1 MKRFLTLFTMLM
13 LCGALS
19 FAQSRLVNGKVV
31 DEKGDPVS
39 GASIIVKGTS
49 RGTSANATGDF
60 SISVKTG
67 DVLQISAA
75 NFGRSE
81 SRIGSDDNVSVVLKP
96 GSNLLEEVVVTALGI
111 KREKRSL
118 TYASETINSDQI
130 NKSGTGNPLSEL
142 SGKAAGLT
150 VINSSG
156 DPGSGTYVRLRGVT
170 SITGD
175 NQPLMVVDGVPIDNS
190 INNYDPTA
198 ATPNTSGASGNL
210 TGGTV
215 PSNRGIDINPNDI
228 ESITVL
234 KGPAATAL
242 YGIRAASG
250 ALIITTKKG
259 NFGNQRTSINF
270 NSSVSIDEENRLP
283 DLQTEYSQGN
293 AGQYLAPFS
302 NNANRRV
309 SWGAKI
315 DTLAWDGNAN
325 EWDPHGNIVSKS
337 DPTAKIPVTPYDRYN
352 FFEQGVTTNNNISV
366 TGGSEKT
373 SYRVSLGNLY
383 QKGIVPLSKYNKTT
397 FGVSGQA
404 KINEKFSIAGGINF
418 IVSANNKIQQGSN
431 TSGVMLALLRTPP
444 TFDNSNGLSDPA
456 HNIASYV
463 NASTQIQRSYR
474 GGIGYDNPFWTV
486 NRNPFIEDV
495 NREYGYAQA
504 SYKLLDW
511 VTLSYRLGGDV
522 YSQDSKNFYDIG
534 SSAFTAGKGII
545 TDYFNNQYNSD
556 FTVNLQKSFGEK
568 LSGSLLLGHNYF
580 YNKSKSRLT
589 IGDGLITPTFFDIV
603 NALSYSASE
612 LDGEKRTSAFYGQAE
627 LNYENMLFINLTGRR
642 ETSSSLPENNRDFFY
657 PSAGLGF
664 VFTQLPGMK
673 NSNKSFLSF
682 GKLRLS
688 YAQVGKDA
696 PIQGLQTYYGST
708 AISDG
713 FTAGVLFPIS
723 FNGVPT
729 GAYQVTSAISV
740 IGNPDL
746 QPEKTSSYEVGLDLG
761 FLQNRINLNATYYY
775 SKTSEAIFTVPYAFS
790 TGFASKLQN
799 AGELTNK
806 GIEISLNTTPVKTKN
821 FSWDLN
827 LNFSTNKNVVTKL
840 FNGVQKILIAGFQ
853 NGEIDAFAGQA
864 FGQIYGSI
872 YQRAN
877 PGTDSK
883 GLTSG
888 DLLINDNTADPGFG
902 KPIVGTQNALLGNV
916 NPKWLGTVT
925 NNLTFKGLTFGFQ
938 IDVKHGGDVWNGT
951 RGALSYFGT
960 SQETANR
967 GTSAV
972 FQGLLGHLDALGN
985 VVHYAPDGVTEIA
998 GAGTANTNETVYD
1011 QHYWQNIG
1019 SSFVG
1024 PSEQSVEDASYIK
1037 LRQVSLT
1044 VALPKKV
1051 LGSAFNN
1058 VSFTVYAN
1066 NIILHTN
1073 YSGVDPE
1080 TNLAGPANGQG
1091 LDYFNNPSAKNFGA
1105 RLNIG
1110 L

>member
-19 FAQSRLVNGKVV
+19 FAQSHVVNGKVV
-31 DEKGDPVS
+31 DEKGDAVS
-39 GASIIVKGTS
+39 GASIVVKGTS

-60 SISVKTG
+60 LISVKPG
-67 DVLQISAA
+67 EVLQVTAA
-75 NFGRSE
+75 NFGRTE
-81 SRIGSDDNVSVVLKP
+81 SRIGSEDNISITLKP
-96 GSNLLEEVVVTALGI
+96 GSNILEEVVVTALGI

-118 TYASETINSDQI
+118 TYAAETIGSDQI
-130 NKSGTGNPLSEL
+130 NKSGSGNPLSEL

-156 DPGSGTYVRLRGVT
+156 DPGSGTYIRLRGVT

-175 NQPLMVVDGVPIDNS
+175 NQPLMVIDGVPVDNS

-198 ATPNTSGASGNL
+198 ATPNVSGASSNL

-242 YGIRAASG
+242 YGIKAASG

-259 NFGNQRTSINF
+259 NFGNQKSSINL
-270 NSSVSIDEENRLP
+270 NSSVSFDKENQLP
-283 DLQTEYSQGN
+283 GLQTEYAQGSN
-293 AGQYLAPFS
+293 GIYAGPTGDATK
-302 NNANRRV
+302 RV
-309 SWGAKI
+309 TWGPKL
-315 DTLAWDGNAN
+315 DTLFWDGNSN
-325 EWDPHGNIVSKS
+325 EYDVHGNIVGKS
-337 DPTAKIPVTPYDRYN
+337 DPTAQIPVTPYDRYN
-352 FFEQGVTTNNNISV
+352 FFQTGLTTNNNVSV

-383 QKGIVPLSKYNKTT
+383 QKGIVPLSRYDKTT

-404 KINEKFSIAGGINF
+404 KINERFTISGGINF

-431 TSGVMLALLRTPP
+431 TSGIMLGLLRTPP
-444 TFDNSNGLSDPA
+444 TFDNSNSLSDPV
-456 HNIASYV
+456 NNVSSYV
-463 NASTQIQRSYR
+463 LGSTLGQRNYR
-474 GGIGYDNPFWTV
+474 GGGGYDNPYWTV
-486 NRNPFIEDV
+486 NRNPFKEDV

-511 VTLSYRLGGDV
+511 MTVSYRLGGDV
-522 YSQDSKNFYDIG
+522 YSQDSKNFYDVH

-556 FTVNLQKSFGEK
+556 LTLNMQHSFGEK
-568 LSGSLLLGHNYF
+568 ISGTLLLGHNYF

-603 NALSYSASE
+603 NALSYTASE
-612 LDGEKRTSAFYGQAE
+612 LDGEKRTAAVYGQAE
-627 LNYENMLFINLTGRR
+627 VSYANMLFINITGRR
-642 ETSSSLPENNRDFFY
+642 ETSSSLPANNRNFFY
-657 PSAGLGF
+657 PSAGVGF
-664 VFTQLPGMK
+664 VFTQLPGLK
-673 NSNKSFLSF
+673 GTSNSLISF

-696 PIQGLQTYYGST
+696 PIQGLQTYYGAT
-708 AISDG
+708 AFADG
-713 FTAGVLFPIS
+713 FTPGILFPIS

-729 GAYQVTSAISV
+729 GAYQITSPISV
-740 IGNPDL
+740 IGNPNL
-746 QPEKTSSYEVGLDLG
+746 KPENTSSYEAGLDIS
-761 FLQNRINLNATYYY
+761 FLQNRINLTSTYYY
-775 SKTSEAIFTVPYAFS
+775 SKTTDAIFTVPYAYT
-790 TGFASKLQN
+790 TGFASKLEN
-799 AGELTNK
+799 AGELTNE
-806 GIEISLNTTPVKTKN
+806 GLELSLNTTPVKTKN

-827 LNFSTNKNVVTKL
+827 LNFSTNKNRVTKL
-840 FNGVQKILIAGFQ
+840 FNGVQKILIAGFTG
-853 NGEIDAFAGQA
+853 GEVDAFAGEA
-864 FGQIYGSI
+864 FGQIYGGI

-877 PGTDSK
+877 PGTGSK
-883 GLTSG
+883 GLTTG
-888 DLLINDNTADPGFG
+888 DLLISDVPGAPGIG
-902 KPIVGTQNALLGNV
+902 KPVVSTQNALLGNV
-916 NPKWLGTVT
+916 NPKWLGTIT
-925 NNLTFKGLTFGFQ
+925 NNITFKSLTLGFQ
-938 IDVKHGGDVWNGT
+938 IDIKHGGDIWNGT

-960 SQETANR
+960 SKETSNR
-967 GTSAV
+967 GATSI
-972 FQGLLGHLDALGN
+972 FKGLLGHLDAAGN
-985 VVHYAPDGVTEIA
+985 VVHYAPDGFTEIA
-998 GAGTANTNETVYD
+998 GPGAANTLSTTYD
-1011 QHYWQNIG
+1011 QYYWQNLG

-1024 PSEQSVEDASYIK
+1024 PSEQSVEDGSFVK
-1037 LRQVSLT
+1037 LRQVSLSI
-1044 VALPKKV
+1044 ALPKKV
-1051 LGSAFNN
+1051 LGSKFNN

-1073 YSGVDPE
+1073 YTGVDPE
-1080 TNLAGPANGQG
+1080 TSLSGPANGQG